1 MNCLTNK
8 IAFVSGATSGL
19 GKELSIHLSK
29 NGYHVLIHGRNQN
42 KLNYVYDEIKSL
54 KGTSTIINLD
64 LNDHNGI
71 DKLGYEIF
79 KKFKKLDL
87 LVMNAGILGTLTP
100 LCHQEPKEFEE
111 VLNVNLIA
119 NFRLLRSLELSL
131 KKSKTSE
138 LCVISSN
145 LTQNPK
151 PFWGAYSISKAAL
164 EQMVYSWHLENKKE
178 NVKVYIIHPKPI
190 NTKLRKTAM
199 PGENENKNQNP
210 TDAAL
215 KLISIL
221 RKENNQN
228 GIFTFDLW
236 MGLMSF

>member
-1 MNCLTNK
+1 MNYLTKK
-8 IAFVSGATSGL
+8 IAFISGSTSGL
-19 GKELSIHLSK
+19 GKELSICLAK
-29 NGYHVLIHGRNQN
+29 NGYHVLIHGRNQK
-42 KLNYVYDEIKSL
+42 KLNHLYDEIMSL

-79 KKFKKLDL
+79 KKYKKLDL
-87 LVMNAGILGTLTP
+87 FVMNAAILGTLTP

-111 VLNVNLIA
+111 VLNTNLIA

-131 KKSKTSE
+131 KRSKNGE

-145 LTQNPK
+145 LTKNPK
-151 PFWGAYSISKAAL
+151 PFWGAYSVSKAAL
-164 EQMVYSWHLENKKE
+164 EQMIYSWHLENKQS

-199 PGENENKNQNP
+199 PGEDQTKNQTATN
-210 TDAAL
+210 AAF
-215 KLISIL
+215 KLFSIL
-221 RKENNQN
+221 SKKNNKSK
-228 GIFTFDLW
+228 IFTFDL
-236 MGLMSF
+236 